1 MFTPIIN
8 THLKDN
14 TLKKRHGLYALNLFS
29 TKLKKTNFKK
39 KKKKGINKNL

>member
-8 THLKDN
+8 THLEDN
-14 TLKKRHGLYALNLFS
+14 TYKIKTRLYALNLFS

-39 KKKKGINKNL
+39 RKKEINKKNL